1 VLDPHGLRG
10 LAAFVD
16 CDEDRVML
24 VGVTSE
30 KGLHECSSLRE
41 NVTHLASAKCAF
53 MQSPLTGNCKYPLR
67 SPR

>member
-1 VLDPHGLRG
+1 MLDPHGLRG